1 MPFPPRLRFPHP
13 FVILVAATLLAAA
26 LTWVLPAGE
35 FDRRDDPATERKVVV
50 AGTFHPVSPHPAGL
64 VATVAA
70 IPRGIVRAADVVAF
84 VFLVGGAFSVVD
96 ATGALRRVV
105 DALAARLGN
114 RRGLVVPLLCGVFA
128 LGGALENLQ
137 EEIIALVP
145 VLLLLC
151 RRLGFD
157 PLVAVAGSI
166 GAASVGSAFS
176 PVNPFQAV
184 LAQRLAGL
192 PPLSAWPVRVA
203 LGLVALAVWTWATWR
218 ARGGG
223 VGQAAGSV
231 SEELPAEDPASPLP
245 PRPPVRV
252 PAVLALVGLAFA
264 AFVWG
269 VVRLKWGFEEM
280 AVPFFLMG
288 VLAGLVG
295 GLGPGGTAEAFLRG
309 FRDMSFAALLIGFA
323 RGILVV
329 LEDGHVVDTLVA
341 GLFAPLQGL
350 PVGWAAAGMVGAQ
363 TVLHFAV
370 ASVGGQA
377 ALTMPILVP
386 LADLLGLSRQAVV
399 LAYQTGA
406 GLCELLI
413 PTNGAL
419 MAILGAA
426 GVPYGRWLRF
436 VLPVYAALLALGL
449 AATVLAAVTGLR

>member
-1 MPFPPRLRFPHP
+1 MPVPPRLRFPHP

-50 AGTFHPVSPHPAGL
+50 AGTLHPVPPHPAGL
-64 VATVAA
+64 VAAVAA

-192 PPLSAWPVRVA
+192 PPLSAWELRVGV
-203 LGLVALAVWTWATWR
+203 GLVALAGWTWATWR
-218 ARGGG
+218 ARGGT
-223 VGQAAGSV
+223 GQAVGV
-231 SEELPAEDPASPLP
+231 ELPAADPAVSATQ
-245 PRPPVRV
+245 RSPVRV
-252 PAVLALVGLAFA
+252 TAVLTLVGLAFA

-295 GLGPGGTAEAFLRG
+295 GLGLGGTAEAFLRG

-363 TVLHFAV
+363 TLLHFAV

-449 AATVLAAVTGLR
+449 AATVLAAVIGLR

>member
-1 MPFPPRLRFPHP
+1 MLVPPRLRFPHP

-35 FDRRDDPATERKVVV
+35 FDRRDDPATDRKVVV
-50 AGTFHPVSPHPAGL
+50 AGTFHPVPPHPAGL

-145 VLLLLC
+145 VLFLLC

-184 LAQRLAGL
+184 LAQKLAGL
-192 PPLSAWPVRVA
+192 PPLSAWELRVGV
-203 LGLVALAVWTWATWR
+203 GLVALAGWTWATWR
-218 ARGGG
+218 IPVGTSPRDEQTPDAG
-223 VGQAAGSV
+223 VSNLDGAGHGR
-231 SEELPAEDPASPLP
+231 
-245 PRPPVRV
+245 RPGVRSGL
-252 PAVLALVGLAFA
+252 VLGLVGLAFA

-269 VVRLKWGFEEM
+269 VVQLKWGFEEM

-288 VLAGLVG
+288 VFAGLVG
-295 GLGPGGTAEAFLRG
+295 GLGLGGTAEAFLRG

-329 LEDGHVVDTLVA
+329 LEDGHVVDTLVS

-363 TVLHFAV
+363 TLLHFAV

-449 AATVLAAVTGLR
+449 AATVFAAVVGLR

>member
-1 MPFPPRLRFPHP
+1 MSRLSFPHP
-13 FVILVAATLLAAA
+13 LVILVAATLLAAG

-35 FDRRDDPATERKVVV
+35 FDRREDPETGRKVVV
-50 AGTFHPVSPHPAGL
+50 AGTFHPVEPRPAGL
-64 VATVAA
+64 VAAVAA

-105 DALAARLGN
+105 DGVATRLGD

-157 PLVAVAGSI
+157 PLVAVAASI

-192 PPLSAWPVRVA
+192 PALSAWELRVGM
-203 LGLVALAVWTWATWR
+203 GLLALAVWTGATWR
-218 ARGGG
+218 VARGRRAEAKGG
-223 VGQAAGSV
+223 
-231 SEELPAEDPASPLP
+231 EEAPSSSPPTPA
-245 PRPPVRV
+245 RT

-295 GLGPGGTAEAFLRG
+295 GLGFGGTAEAFLRG
-309 FRDMSFAALLIGFA
+309 FRDLSFAALLIGFA

-329 LEDGHVVDTLVA
+329 LEDGRVLDTLVA
-341 GLFAPLQGL
+341 GLFAPLRGL
-350 PVGWAAAGMVGAQ
+350 PVALAAAGMVGGQ
-363 TVLHFAV
+363 TLLHFAV

-377 ALTMPILVP
+377 ALTLPVLVP

-406 GLCELLI
+406 GLGELLI

-436 VLPVYAALLALGL
+436 VLPVYGGLLAIGL
-449 AATVLAAVTGLR
+449 AATVFAAAVGLR